1 MTGCGEYHSWF
12 RLTWWTGWKT
22 CWNVNVDTV
31 CIWQKLVHVV
41 LESETSSLLSPVPIY
56 SLASP
61 PPKKKIPFPMAEAP
75 GLQRVKACLNPT
87 LLVVC
92 RCGEKSMVCS
102 LSISSHLCYQLLFR
116 RRRLLSKSSRISAV
130 HLHSSSSH
138 VTFVCSISQVH
149 VKIVFQYRLGRR
161 VSTSWIYNIF
171 YKFYEKKKNGFF
183 FFFKGQVYEGEL
195 RVQFVSL

>member
-1 MTGCGEYHSWF
+1 M
-12 RLTWWTGWKT
+12 
-22 CWNVNVDTV
+22 
-31 CIWQKLVHVV
+31 V

-61 PPKKKIPFPMAEAP
+61 PPPKIPFPMAEAP

-149 VKIVFQYRLGRR
+149 VKIVF
-161 VSTSWIYNIF
+161 STGWGGEFQHHEYIIYF
-171 YKFYEKKKNGFF
+171 TSFMKKKTVFF

>member
-61 PPKKKIPFPMAEAP
+61 PPQKKSPFRWPKP
-75 GLQRVKACLNPT
+75 QDLKKAYLNPT

-102 LSISSHLCYQLLFR
+102 LSRSSHLCYQLLFR
-116 RRRLLSKSSRISAV
+116 WWRHLSKRSRISV
-130 HLHSSSSH
+130 VPLHSSSCH
-138 VTFVCSISQVH
+138 VKFVCSISQVH
-149 VKIVFQYRLGRR
+149 VKIVFQYRFERR

-171 YKFYEKKKNGFF
+171 YKFYEKMFF
-183 FFFKGQVYEGEL
+183 
-195 RVQFVSL
+195 